1 MFKKIFLR
9 KIIMALEA
17 DFRISCCQ
25 IANLIFLLFHKK
37 NWTGLENKRRR
48 NFLQR
53 MIFVNIEN
61 SVNLLF
67 LIFLK
72 TFNGSPKSEKKISW
86 EFKRKKRKKQNTE
99 GNVLQTKYKVII
111 QKCTSTC
118 LMYCYRNLKIEFW
131 SLIIEK
137 IKKNIGVYVGTNCA
151 YLLNYVCFLSS

>member
-1 MFKKIFLR
+1 MKKV
-9 KIIMALEA
+9 
-17 DFRISCCQ
+17 
-25 IANLIFLLFHKK
+25 
-37 NWTGLENKRRR
+37 G

-151 YLLNYVCFLSS
+151 YLLKLFLSFVFLKSIYQPISDRMELWRKSN